1 MTLFNNRGWGWCLSE
16 MSVQFTAAV
25 RRKRKH
31 WVWIFHLRKDSDEED
46 SLDSFLRKKKHPISY
61 QTSLLKYAARLFITW
76 HIVTMLINLKCAN
89 CWNAWIFDASPW
101 SCWLWQKTKIS
112 IKRKKKCVYCHFRR
126 AAVYRSGQLGADIW
140 KEFWKCYTCKEWFAV
155 VSFFSLEIIFAASLW
170 YFWASVNWP
179 EWFSLSRG

>member
-1 MTLFNNRGWGWCLSE
+1 MFVRDVSPIHCCSEKKKKTLGVNLSPQE
-16 MSVQFTAAV
+16 RFW
-25 RRKRKH
+25 RRRFS
-31 WVWIFHLRKDSDEED
+31 WLIFKE
-46 SLDSFLRKKKHPISY
+46 KKHPISY

-112 IKRKKKCVYCHFRR
+112 IKRKKNVFIVTSEEQLFTGV
-126 AAVYRSGQLGADIW
+126 ASWGQTFEKSFENVIPAKNDLLLS
-140 KEFWKCYTCKEWFAV
+140 V
-155 VSFFSLEIIFAASLW
+155 FFSLEIIFAASLW